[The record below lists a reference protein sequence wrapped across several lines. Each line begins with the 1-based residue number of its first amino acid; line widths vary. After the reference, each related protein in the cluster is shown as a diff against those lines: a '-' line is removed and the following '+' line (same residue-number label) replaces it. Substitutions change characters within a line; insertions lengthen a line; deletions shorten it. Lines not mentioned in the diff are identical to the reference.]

1 MKVVTFL
8 TMMMATPA
16 MRRERSSISTQSVF
30 FFFLTHIQISFF
42 HLFLPFFLCIVVLYV
57 YSVAMF
63 LFNQRKLEC
72 RVGFIKQNQSGAL
85 STMMLMYKICTI

>member
-8 TMMMATPA
+8 TMMAMPT
-16 MRRERSSISTQSVF
+16 MRRERSSISTQR

-42 HLFLPFFLCIVVLYV
+42 HLFLPLFLCIVVLYV